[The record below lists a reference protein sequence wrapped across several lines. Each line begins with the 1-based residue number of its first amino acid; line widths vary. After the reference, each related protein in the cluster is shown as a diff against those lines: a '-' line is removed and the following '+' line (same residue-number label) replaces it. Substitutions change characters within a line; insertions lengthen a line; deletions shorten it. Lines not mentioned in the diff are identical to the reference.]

1 MADEIEDTFDK
12 LKAGAKAV
20 AKKVTDPGK
29 DLGDEYDKERGKET
43 SRDYEQTTGSGTSDP
58 MSPEKIASHE
68 PTAVRRDP
76 NQGTSGDTCVK

>member
-12 LKAGAKAV
+12 LKAGAKAL

-29 DLGDEYDKERGKET
+29 DLGDEYDKERGKE
-43 SRDYEQTTGSGTSDP
+43 SSEDYEKIDVSGSNDP

-68 PTAVRRDP
+68 PTAVKRDK
-76 NQGTSGDTCVK
+76 NQGTSRDPV